1 MDPAEGEENEVDS
14 GEGDEFDPGQVEGLI
29 ESWNGR

>member
-14 GEGDEFDPGQVEGLI
+14 GEGDEFDPGPVEGSS
-29 ESWNGR
+29 SWRRR